1 MAEEEVEYRVVFTA
15 GRRGKAPLFEVVN
28 DSEELTEQLQIAED
42 NEASILNRSL
52 RDSLL
57 SESDWTQGADSPLT
71 TEKKTEWATY
81 RGLLR
86 DLPDHEDWPHLEDED
101 WPTKPT

>member
-1 MAEEEVEYRVVFTA
+1 MAEEETEYRVVFTA
-15 GRRGKAPLFEVVN
+15 DRRGKPPRFEPVN
-28 DSEELTEQLQIAED
+28 DSEELTAQLRTAED
-42 NEASILNRSL
+42 NQANILNRSL
-52 RDSLL
+52 RNSLL

-86 DLPDHEDWPHLEDED
+86 DLPDHEDWPHLADDD
-101 WPTKPT
+101 WPTQPS